1 MTNQTVVLELSN
13 VRKEYP
19 LPGNR
24 SITVLDQVNLTLH
37 KGELTA
43 IIGPSGSGKSTLL
56 SLLCGLDRPTSGS
69 IRVMSTQVDKLN
81 ESELALFRGK
91 HLGIVFQQFHLM
103 PTLTALEN
111 VTLPAAI
118 TKIMPHKELIE
129 EGKSLLSL
137 VGLSHRLDH
146 LPKELSGGECQR
158 VAIARSLI
166 TKPSIVFA
174 DEPTGNLDPKTG
186 TQISDLLFDL
196 ASNQKMTLVLVTH
209 NQELAKRCQRILTM
223 NEGKLEP
230 YAN

>member
-24 SITVLDQVNLTLH
+24 SITVLDQVNLTLY

-118 TKIMPHKELIE
+118 TKIMPHKELME
-129 EGKSLLSL
+129 EGKSLLNL

-186 TQISDLLFDL
+186 IQISDLLFDL
-196 ASNQKMTLVLVTH
+196 ASKQKMTLVLVTH

>member
-1 MTNQTVVLELSN
+1 MTIQPIVLELQN

-24 SITVLDQVNLTLH
+24 SITVLDNVNLTLY

-56 SLLCGLDRPTSGS
+56 SLLCGLDRPSSGS

-118 TKIMPHKELIE
+118 TKIMPHKELME
-129 EGKSLLSL
+129 EGKSLLNL
-137 VGLSHRLDH
+137 VGLAHRLDH

-186 TQISDLLFDL
+186 AQISDLLFDL
-196 ASNQKMTLVLVTH
+196 ASSQEMTLVLVTH
-209 NQELAKRCQRILTM
+209 NLDLAKRCKRILTM